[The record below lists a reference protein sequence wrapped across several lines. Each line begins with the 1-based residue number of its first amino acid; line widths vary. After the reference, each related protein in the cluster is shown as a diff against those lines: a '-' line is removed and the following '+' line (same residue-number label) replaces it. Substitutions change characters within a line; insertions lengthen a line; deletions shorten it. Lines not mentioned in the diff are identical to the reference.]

1 MNSTY
6 DIWIQ
11 ALISPDKVKAHDI
24 SVSPAA
30 RYYNS
35 DLSIWL
41 SVDPIIVHKTAYR
54 RKVEFLRL
62 LA

>member
-1 MNSTY
+1 MFS
-6 DIWIQ
+6 
-11 ALISPDKVKAHDI
+11 LFS
-24 SVSPAA
+24 AA
-30 RYYNS
+30 RHYNS